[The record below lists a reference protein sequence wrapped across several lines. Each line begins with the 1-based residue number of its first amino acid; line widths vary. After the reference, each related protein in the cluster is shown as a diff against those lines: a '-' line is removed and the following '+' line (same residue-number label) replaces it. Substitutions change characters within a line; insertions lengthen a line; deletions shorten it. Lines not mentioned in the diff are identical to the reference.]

1 MTDVM
6 PKATAAIL
14 IVEDDPAQLR
24 IYTRALRGHRLI
36 CVATGSAALSSLAGQ
51 TPDLIILDHLLAD
64 GERGAEFLPR
74 LKEVAAHVPVIVI
87 SGSLDIRSQLK
98 VLQGPR
104 SAHYVI
110 EKPVDLDELEAT
122 IQTALNECG
131 LAETVREL
139 ESLERSEKIDEN
151 DPERRFVER
160 LARHAE
166 LLKRLRGAEQ
176 KPNISTLAR
185 EFNVSRRTIHRDLQD
200 LVRRGQLDPAVYPE
214 WDRDAE

>member
-1 MTDVM
+1 MTEAM
-6 PKATAAIL
+6 AKATAAIL

-24 IYTRALRGHRLI
+24 IYARALRGHRLI
-36 CVATGSAALSSLAGQ
+36 CVATGTAALTALAES
-51 TPDLIILDHLLAD
+51 TPDLIILDHVLAD

-74 LKEVAAHVPVIVI
+74 LKAVAAHVPVIVI

-104 SAHYVI
+104 AAHYML

-160 LARHAE
+160 LSRHAE
-166 LLKRLRGAEQ
+166 LLRRLRGADQ

-185 EFNVSRRTIHRDLQD
+185 DFNVSRRTIHRDLQD
-200 LVRRGQLDPAVYPE
+200 LVQRGQLDPAVYPE
-214 WDRDAE
+214 WNRDAE

>member
-1 MTDVM
+1 MIEVM

-14 IVEDDPAQLR
+14 IVEDDPSQIR
-24 IYTRALRGHRLI
+24 IYSRALRGHRLT
-36 CVATGSAALSSLAGQ
+36 CVATGSAALAALAEQ
-51 TPDLIILDHLLAD
+51 TPDLIILDHVLAD
-64 GERGAEFLPR
+64 AERGADFLPR
-74 LKEVAAHVPVIVI
+74 LKQVAAHVPVIVI

-104 SAHYVI
+104 SAHYVL

-160 LARHAE
+160 LSRHSE
-166 LLKRLRGAEQ
+166 LLKRLRGADQ

-200 LVRRGQLDPAVYPE
+200 LVQRGQLDPAVYPE
-214 WDRDAE
+214 WNHDAE

>member
-1 MTDVM
+1 MTEVM

-14 IVEDDPAQLR
+14 IVEDDPTQLR
-24 IYTRALRGHRLI
+24 IYSRALRGHRLT
-36 CVATGSAALSSLAGQ
+36 CVATGSAALSALTEQ
-51 TPDLIILDHLLAD
+51 TPDLIILDHVLAD

-74 LKEVAAHVPVIVI
+74 LKQVAAHVPVIVI

-104 SAHYVI
+104 AAHYML

-160 LARHAE
+160 LSRHSE
-166 LLKRLRGAEQ
+166 LLKRLRGADQ

-200 LVRRGQLDPAVYPE
+200 LVQRGQLDPAVYPE
-214 WDRDAE
+214 WQRDAE